1 MPVNVGQK
9 QKTLRQNFHSL
20 LASGLFYQPGFFR
33 RSTITD
39 PELGLLDI
47 GDILRHC
54 ISIFCGENAVDT

>member
-20 LASGLFYQPGFFR
+20 LASGLFYQPCFFR
-33 RSTITD
+33 RSTIT
-39 PELGLLDI
+39 GLLDI

-54 ISIFCGENAVDT
+54 ISIFCGENAVVT